1 MKQDVGYTAP
11 CWVFDDEITRVFPDM
26 LERSIPGYRSMRE
39 VVTRTATK
47 YAAKNGCIVD
57 LGVAR
62 GDALMPVV
70 MECLANNTYC
80 GYDVS
85 EPMLDAARESFGS
98 LSPEGIVTIERHDLR
113 EGLPEGD
120 TWTVALSVLT
130 LMFVPIEYRQQI
142 LADIYDRLDNGGA
155 FILVEKVLGDDA
167 SLNTRLVEMYYDIKR
182 QNGYDDDS
190 IDRKRLALEGVL
202 VSLRASENERMV
214 RSAGFEQVEC
224 IWRYL
229 NFAGWVAVKCPTR

>member
-1 MKQDVGYTAP
+1 MKSDVGYTAP
-11 CWVFDDEITRVFPDM
+11 RWVFDNEVTEVFSDM
-26 LERSIPGYRSMRE
+26 LERSIPGYQSMRE
-39 VVTRTATK
+39 VVTRTAVK

-57 LGVAR
+57 LGVSR

-70 MECLANNTYC
+70 MKCLANNTYC

-85 EPMLDAARESFGS
+85 EPMLEAARESFGN
-98 LSPEGIVTIERHDLR
+98 LSTEGIVSIKRHDLR
-113 EGLPEGD
+113 EGLPEGGS
-120 TWTVALSVLT
+120 WVVALSVLT

-142 LADIYDRLDNGGA
+142 LADIYHRLDNGGA
-155 FILVEKVLGDDA
+155 LVLVEKVLGDDA
-167 SLNTRLVEMYYDIKR
+167 SLNTQLVEMYYDIKR
-182 QNGYDDDS
+182 EHGYDDDS

-202 VSLRASENERMV
+202 VPLRAAENERMV
-214 RSAGFEQVEC
+214 RGAGFEQVEC

>member
-1 MKQDVGYTAP
+1 MKVDVGYTAP
-11 CWVFDDEITRVFPDM
+11 RWVFDDEITRVFPDM

-57 LGVAR
+57 LGVSR

-85 EPMLDAARESFGS
+85 EPMLEAARESFGN
-98 LSPEGIVTIERHDLR
+98 LSTEGIVTIARHDLR
-113 EGLPEGD
+113 DGLPEGD

-130 LMFVPIEYRQQI
+130 LTFSPYR
-142 LADIYDRLDNGGA
+142 
-155 FILVEKVLGDDA
+155 E
-167 SLNTRLVEMYYDIKR
+167 
-182 QNGYDDDS
+182 
-190 IDRKRLALEGVL
+190 
-202 VSLRASENERMV
+202 
-214 RSAGFEQVEC
+214 EC
-224 IWRYL
+224 
-229 NFAGWVAVKCPTR
+229 P